1 MPSSFHIYLPAF
13 PDKTFTAEEDE
24 AKITE
29 IGKGRILVMDD
40 EDMVRKLLR
49 NTLAVFG
56 YEVATAADGTMA
68 IELYNTT
75 WKVMHVLEH

>member
-1 MPSSFHIYLPAF
+1 
-13 PDKTFTAEEDE
+13 
-24 AKITE
+24 
-29 IGKGRILVMDD
+29 MDD